1 MAVRALQEDGRL
13 IYIIARKK
21 RVVYIY
27 YRVVLSISY
36 FDYSSLYHY
45 SDKLSFMYNQIR
57 PKTQRKISLQD
68 ESKKSQAVY
77 FLYSTLIDIKFF
89 RDEQRQA
96 HYDKNI
102 TTGDGHLSCCM
113 TPDLWKSKIPY

>member
-45 SDKLSFMYNQIR
+45 SDKLS
-57 PKTQRKISLQD
+57 LC
-68 ESKKSQAVY
+68 
-77 FLYSTLIDIKFF
+77 LIKFVQKHNGKF
-89 RDEQRQA
+89 RYKMRVKNPRQCISFTV
-96 HYDKNI
+96 H
-102 TTGDGHLSCCM
+102 
-113 TPDLWKSKIPY
+113 